1 MLRTGLRLDSVAIE
15 LRPACADELGLLNE
29 LAFRSKAHWGYPP
42 AQMEA
47 WRADL
52 ALSPAWVSKQWVH
65 VALLDSEVVG
75 VFAVIDEAGEWK
87 LEHLWVEPKAMGKGV
102 GRALLVAACKFARS
116 CGASELTI
124 NADPNAA
131 GFYAACGAILVGETP
146 APTALEASRV
156 LPVFRLPTTYAK

>member
-1 MLRTGLRLDSVAIE
+1 LDRASIE
-15 LRPACADELGLLNE
+15 LRPAVADEIGLLND
-29 LAFRSKAHWGYPP
+29 LAFRSKAHWGYPA
-42 AQMEA
+42 AQMAA

-65 VALLDSEVVG
+65 VALLDREVVG

>member
-1 MLRTGLRLDSVAIE
+1 MPRTGHRLDRVAIE
-15 LRPACADELGLLNE
+15 LRPAHADEIGLLDE
-29 LAFRSKAHWGYPP
+29 LAFRSKAHWGYPA

-65 VALLDSEVVG
+65 VALLDSAVAG
-75 VFAVIDEAGEWK
+75 VFAVVDEAGEWK

-102 GRALLVAACKFARS
+102 GRALLVAACQFARS
-116 CGASELTI
+116 CGAKDLTI

-131 GFYAACGAILVGETP
+131 GFYTACGGILVGETP
-146 APTALEASRV
+146 APTALEPSRV
-156 LPVFRLPTTYAK
+156 LPVFRLPTKYAK